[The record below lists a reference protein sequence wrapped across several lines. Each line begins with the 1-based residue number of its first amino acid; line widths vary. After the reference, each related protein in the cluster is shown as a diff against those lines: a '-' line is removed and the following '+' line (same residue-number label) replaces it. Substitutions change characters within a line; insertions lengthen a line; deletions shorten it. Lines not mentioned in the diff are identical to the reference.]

1 MCVAMA
7 WKLLHSKARKNRY
20 NGIRKTERI
29 NLCRANNDREVMAGA
44 ISPVRYVKSTKIQV
58 KMCALG
64 MNIICRF
71 VNLQNNFINHI

>member
-1 MCVAMA
+1 MA
-7 WKLLHSKARKNRY
+7 WNPLQSKARKKKY
-20 NGIRKTERI
+20 SGIRKAERI
-29 NLCRANNDREVMAGA
+29 NLCRANNDREVTAGT